1 MNLEKRSSDQF
12 TAARYSEIAKH
23 YNGDWRG
30 ELTPELQAEV
40 EQFIQY
46 VGEPPK
52 RILDSGCGTGKIS
65 THLAQLG
72 YSVFCLDLSEGML
85 REAVGNSHQ
94 QQVDIFP
101 FIGNMRAHAVASSSM
116 DAIWNM
122 AALVHLDRKG
132 KEQAIT
138 DYQRILSPG
147 GVLHI
152 SVQNLLSKKH
162 LERVA
167 QSYLYWLGYDD
178 DNKIYQKRKTPNEVK
193 DGMGIVERFIQGY
206 AYLDD
211 RHWFFPTK
219 MELIGLLK
227 NHDFEI
233 LDANSAFA
241 KRSSIFARKMR

>member
-1 MNLEKRSSDQF
+1 
-12 TAARYSEIAKH
+12 
-23 YNGDWRG
+23 
-30 ELTPELQAEV
+30 
-40 EQFIQY
+40 
-46 VGEPPK
+46 
-52 RILDSGCGTGKIS
+52 
-65 THLAQLG
+65 
-72 YSVFCLDLSEGML
+72 
-85 REAVGNSHQ
+85 
-94 QQVDIFP
+94 
-101 FIGNMRAHAVASSSM
+101 M

-178 DNKIYQKRKTPNEVK
+178 DNKFYQKRKTPNEVK

-211 RHWFFPTK
+211 RHWFFQPK
-219 MELIGLLK
+219 W
-227 NHDFEI
+227 N
-233 LDANSAFA
+233 
-241 KRSSIFARKMR
+241 